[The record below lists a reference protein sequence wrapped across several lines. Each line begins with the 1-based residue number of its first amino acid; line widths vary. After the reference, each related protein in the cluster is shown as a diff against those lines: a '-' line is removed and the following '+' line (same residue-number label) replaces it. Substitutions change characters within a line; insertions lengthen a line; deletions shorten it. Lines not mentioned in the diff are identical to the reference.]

1 MGFSFI
7 HLWFLLSTRFRTGS
21 LVQILRHGCRR
32 RRRCGMIVRS
42 TTTTFIIIIIEQQ
55 CIVVGH
61 RSRSSNRTTDMTM
74 STHPPIPFLT
84 SATAIT
90 DALTLYTTFHF
101 HRRVPGRR
109 RRRRCGGGPVVV
121 VGDTARVTPDHGQV
135 VEVVWIRPTTTTTTT
150 QTPSQ
155 ILFRFFLTR
164 RGLGFGSVVAKL
176 CMQAHD
182 IVTILLTR
190 RTAVMKVPTFGTAV
204 GMDLMRRFNV
214 GTGRGGA
221 FGIVPVALRS
231 LIVGVTHE
239 SDTEKLALHGI
250 PGVA

>member
-1 MGFSFI
+1 MMTIFQRNFFFY
-7 HLWFLLSTRFRTGS
+7 LFLLSFKVHLLNFFFLSFGLFLPSFFSTFYSISYRYS

-109 RRRRCGGGPVVV
+109 
-121 VGDTARVTPDHGQV
+121 
-135 VEVVWIRPTTTTTTT
+135 
-150 QTPSQ
+150 
-155 ILFRFFLTR
+155 
-164 RGLGFGSVVAKL
+164 
-176 CMQAHD
+176 
-182 IVTILLTR
+182 
-190 RTAVMKVPTFGTAV
+190 
-204 GMDLMRRFNV
+204 
-214 GTGRGGA
+214 
-221 FGIVPVALRS
+221 
-231 LIVGVTHE
+231 
-239 SDTEKLALHGI
+239 
-250 PGVA
+250 